1 MSNKRK
7 NKINNIKKTLPF
19 SEANI
24 IRQYY
29 NYETN
34 SIFNYSD
41 NMLTTRVNRDTKKIQ
56 KSFDK
61 INPDRIKFLD
71 KFYSM
76 TVSYIDFSKNSIKD
90 EKLLNYYSLLLNA
103 ANTITASFETL
114 RNGYI
119 MQSPVLLRS
128 VSETFCLISVISSD
142 DESYNKFLNDK
153 LDINSTIKPAK
164 KLIPQIGV
172 FQGLL
177 SNNFVHLNSLYLKVF
192 NFLKFDGFED
202 AVSILLDLIAN
213 SIMLLYLISELILS
227 PYNDEEILFWKFND
241 KHEAVFNVSPK
252 GKEIL
257 DEYQKYFSYE

>member
-172 FQGLL
+172 FQG
-177 SNNFVHLNSLYLKVF
+177 YK
-192 NFLKFDGFED
+192 
-202 AVSILLDLIAN
+202 
-213 SIMLLYLISELILS
+213 
-227 PYNDEEILFWKFND
+227 
-241 KHEAVFNVSPK
+241 
-252 GKEIL
+252 
-257 DEYQKYFSYE
+257 